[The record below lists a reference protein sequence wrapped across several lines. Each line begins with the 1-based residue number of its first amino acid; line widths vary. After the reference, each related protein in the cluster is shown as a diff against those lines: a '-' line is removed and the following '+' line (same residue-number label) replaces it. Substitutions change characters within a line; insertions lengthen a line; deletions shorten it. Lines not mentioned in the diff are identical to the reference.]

1 MFKIS
6 EATAIALHATIY
18 IVNREN
24 KICSLKEI
32 AEKFNIS
39 DNHLSK
45 VLQRLVKLGILNS
58 TKGPKGGFS
67 IVPEY
72 KDMTFLE
79 IYEII
84 EGKIQKHN
92 CIFTSAHNDCSKCI
106 MSDLVERINNEF
118 VDYMKNHKISDFVL

>member
-1 MFKIS
+1 MFKMS
-6 EATAIALHATIY
+6 EAAAIALHAAIY

-24 KICSLKEI
+24 EVCSLKEI

-45 VLQRLVKLGILNS
+45 VLQRLVKLGILTS

-72 KDMTFLE
+72 KNMTFLE

-92 CIFTSAHNDCSKCI
+92 CIFTSNHSDCSKCI
-106 MSDLVERINNEF
+106 MSNLVERINNEF
-118 VDYMKNHKISDFVL
+118 VDYMKSHKISDFVL